1 MANISVAVPCGHYE
15 RARVTKHMNLGKT
28 NAKIQLLKEEQIEV
42 FSINIYRNLSSSST
56 TLTTGGSDGLHC
68 VQCLLQL
75 YKCKWIRRTGRA
87 GERAEGVGASA
98 RKGGIDQRQT
108 KISKDKQRETK
119 KDFF

>member
-1 MANISVAVPCGHYE
+1 MANISEPVPCGHYE

-28 NAKIQLLKEEQIEV
+28 NAKIQLLKEEQTEV
-42 FSINIYRNLSSSST
+42 FFPINIYRNLSSSST

-75 YKCKWIRRTGRA
+75 YKCKWIRRTAGRA

-98 RKGGIDQRQT
+98 RKGGIDQRQR
-108 KISKDKQRETK
+108 KIGKDKQR
-119 KDFF
+119 

>member
-1 MANISVAVPCGHYE
+1 
-15 RARVTKHMNLGKT
+15 MNLGKT

-42 FSINIYRNLSSSST
+42 FSINICCNLSSSST

-75 YKCKWIRRTGRA
+75 YKCKWIRRTAGRA

-98 RKGGIDQRQT
+98 WKGGIDQRQR
-108 KISKDKQRETK
+108 KIGKDKQRQTK
-119 KDFF
+119 KDLFYPFQK